1 MALTKLTDIRKSLS
15 VEVKDLQVNGITTFT
30 GSVSI
35 GGTLTYEDVTN
46 IDSVGVIT
54 ARAGVNVSGGQLD
67 VGSNIKLGNAGVI
80 TATTFSGNPAGT
92 GNIDAGILDLKT
104 GGNLRL
110 RFSSGGTAQFR
121 GDTDPIASFD
131 RGSANSTNVKWGY
144 LGADRGII
152 SSISNEFRIAASGT
166 IPMTFHSNSN
176 ERLRI
181 KSDGKVGV
189 GTDGPSQQFTSYAA
203 SGYPVLANGPSN
215 GIGLGGNGV
224 IVFGN
229 KDLASYGSGAIDASD
244 FAIKTSGTE
253 RARITSGGSLLVGK
267 TVGTMATA
275 GTRIDPQS
283 TLITGSSTSTNL
295 ATASGAALNLINN
308 SATDNNFSNIGGY
321 NSNSLVTSQ
330 INFVNTSH
338 SSRTGD
344 ICLLY
349 TSPSPR
355 DP

>member
-131 RGSANSTNVKWGY
+131 RG
-144 LGADRGII
+144 L
-152 SSISNEFRIAASGT
+152 
-166 IPMTFHSNSN
+166 
-176 ERLRI
+176 
-181 KSDGKVGV
+181 
-189 GTDGPSQQFTSYAA
+189 
-203 SGYPVLANGPSN
+203 
-215 GIGLGGNGV
+215 
-224 IVFGN
+224 
-229 KDLASYGSGAIDASD
+229 
-244 FAIKTSGTE
+244 
-253 RARITSGGSLLVGK
+253 SL
-267 TVGTMATA
+267 
-275 GTRIDPQS
+275 IH
-283 TLITGSSTSTNL
+283 I
-295 ATASGAALNLINN
+295 
-308 SATDNNFSNIGGY
+308 
-321 NSNSLVTSQ
+321 
-330 INFVNTSH
+330 
-338 SSRTGD
+338 
-344 ICLLY
+344 
-349 TSPSPR
+349 
-355 DP
+355 